1 MGKEVVGLVN
11 GKKRGQEAIRA
22 SEGVSVQRNLDIV
35 LVVWDSW
42 KGQWLSLSTARCS
55 ELMQENEG
63 E

>member
-1 MGKEVVGLVN
+1 MGVA
-11 GKKRGQEAIRA
+11 RREARRP
-22 SEGVSVQRNLDIV
+22 SGPGEGVSVQRNVDIV

-42 KGQWLSLSTARCS
+42 KGLWLSLSTARVS